1 MKNQMLIV
9 LAVAFGA
16 AVSWLVKTPAD
27 MAGQADNE
35 KAKQPL
41 YWVAPMDPNFRR
53 DGPGLSPMG
62 MDLVPVYEE
71 ADTSSPGEVSISAA
85 VESQMGVTAAVV
97 QRLPWIE
104 QQQAFAEIK
113 LDNRYLWHFQIRADG
128 WIERA
133 YVSGEGERVTA
144 GQKLFDFYSPDL
156 VVAQEEFLVALA
168 DGEANLIASARER
181 LQALNL
187 PQHWINRL
195 QKSKKIQE
203 KIRFTAEQDATIIR
217 WNLEQGRRIKAGE
230 HLLTLS
236 DLSHLWLEAR
246 LTKPLQRFN
255 PQLADIQLIKPAD
268 KPLAVNFDKALLL
281 PVLNS
286 DRTQTLRIPLDNDQ
300 GAWRVGDY
308 LNLAIRQQFAE
319 VLQLPSQA
327 VINDGIQPRVVLAL
341 GDGKFKSVAVTLGR
355 ETQLSAGAYPQKTEI
370 LAGLMP
376 GDNVVTSGQFLLDSE
391 SSINSDLLRFYP
403 QDESLMVPSQ
413 NQEQQPDIIWMQGKV
428 KQSSIGNR
436 IEVKH
441 QGIKQWHWPAMQ
453 QDFHLALDSET
464 VKHFNP
470 DLNNWSQSLRIK
482 LAALDDG
489 DFCVVDIRPLVVN
502 HNSGEVTP

>member
-1 MKNQMLIV
+1 MKNLMLIV
-9 LAVAFGA
+9 LAAAFSA
-16 AVSWLVKTPAD
+16 AVSWLVKPSAD
-27 MAGQADNE
+27 MAGQQNSE
-35 KAKQPL
+35 QQKQPL

-85 VESQMGVTAAVV
+85 VESQMGVTSAAV

-128 WIERA
+128 WIECA

-195 QKSKKIQE
+195 QKSKKIQD
-203 KIRFTAEQDATIIR
+203 KIRFTAEQDATVTR

-236 DLSHLWLEAR
+236 DL
-246 LTKPLQRFN
+246 
-255 PQLADIQLIKPAD
+255 
-268 KPLAVNFDKALLL
+268 
-281 PVLNS
+281 
-286 DRTQTLRIPLDNDQ
+286 
-300 GAWRVGDY
+300 
-308 LNLAIRQQFAE
+308 
-319 VLQLPSQA
+319 
-327 VINDGIQPRVVLAL
+327 
-341 GDGKFKSVAVTLGR
+341 
-355 ETQLSAGAYPQKTEI
+355 
-370 LAGLMP
+370 
-376 GDNVVTSGQFLLDSE
+376 
-391 SSINSDLLRFYP
+391 
-403 QDESLMVPSQ
+403 
-413 NQEQQPDIIWMQGKV
+413 
-428 KQSSIGNR
+428 
-436 IEVKH
+436 
-441 QGIKQWHWPAMQ
+441 
-453 QDFHLALDSET
+453 
-464 VKHFNP
+464 
-470 DLNNWSQSLRIK
+470 
-482 LAALDDG
+482 
-489 DFCVVDIRPLVVN
+489 
-502 HNSGEVTP
+502 